1 MQKTIISA
9 EHYDT
14 AQNVKETL
22 QRYKELQDIIAI
34 LGLDEL
40 SPEDRLVVDRAR
52 KVERFLSQPFF
63 VAQVFTGMSG
73 VYVTLADTIKGF
85 NSILSGDCDSFSE
98 QSFYLVGNLE
108 TAEQKES
115 ERLALV

>member
-1 MQKTIISA
+1 
-9 EHYDT
+9 
-14 AQNVKETL
+14 
-22 QRYKELQDIIAI
+22 
-34 LGLDEL
+34 
-40 SPEDRLVVDRAR
+40 
-52 KVERFLSQPFF
+52 
-63 VAQVFTGMSG
+63 MSG